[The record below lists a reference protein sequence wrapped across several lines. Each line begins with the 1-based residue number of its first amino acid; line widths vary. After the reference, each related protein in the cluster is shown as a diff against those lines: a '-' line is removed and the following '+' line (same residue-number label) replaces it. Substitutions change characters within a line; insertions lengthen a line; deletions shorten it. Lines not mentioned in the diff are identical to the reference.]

1 MNIRNAYYDI
11 NDVEN
16 PIKYFYD
23 TSITTKAL
31 NEFTRI
37 NDVFIKKVTYT
48 INDNYLMSTQQR
60 KGKFYKIGRVD
71 KDIDDH
77 KDAHIMAVFILS
89 LDHQHESI
97 ETSVYTVVD
106 LFGQLGGAFEIFEV
120 VGKLLIGTYAN
131 KLFYHYAIN
140 WMHKQDELELESQK
154 DKLDSSNEIIQKSEP
169 QPAIHI
175 GNLDNNH
182 KKVEEEKMPTPTKIN
197 TPAQNPKEHTRK

>member
-11 NDVEN
+11 NDIDD

-31 NEFTRI
+31 DDYTRI
-37 NDVFIKKVTYT
+37 NEVFIRKVTYT
-48 INDNYLMSTQQR
+48 IDDNYLMSNQQR

-71 KDIDDH
+71 KDIDDQ

-120 VGKLLIGTYAN
+120 AGKLLIGTYAN

-140 WMHKQDELELESQK
+140 CMHKQDELEFESQK
-154 DKLDSSNEIIQKSEP
+154 DKSESSNEIIQKSEP
-169 QPAIHI
+169 QPAIYI

-182 KKVEEEKMPTPTKIN
+182 KKVEEEKIPTPTKIS
-197 TPAQNPKEHTRK
+197 TPAQNLKEHTRK